1 MPDKISVQLPYLKS
15 LSHCLN
21 KIKTGGYTENFE
33 VVNNELFS
41 VHNNHAYRPAEIK
54 VMNSFRFEGL
64 SDPKEKIVMYI
75 IETCD
80 GLKGTL
86 VEPYN
91 MCKDPGV
98 DAFMVAVRDQYSK
111 KLNKNEVDRNQ
122 PH

>member
-1 MPDKISVQLPYLKS
+1 MLNTQSVQLPYLKS
-15 LSHCLN
+15 LSNCLN
-21 KIKTGGYTENFE
+21 KVKTGGYTENFK

-41 VHNNHAYRPAEIK
+41 VHKKQAYQPAEIK

-64 SDPKEKIVMYI
+64 SDPKEKVVMYI

-91 MCKDPGV
+91 MYKDPGV
-98 DAFMVAVRDQYSK
+98 DAFMVAVRDRDSK
-111 KLNKNEVDRNQ
+111 K
-122 PH
+122 